1 MNSDDHKRKQLGR
14 GLSALLGDEMPPRT
28 EQGAEK
34 SVRTLPLTQLRPGSF
49 QPRRRFDEQE
59 LDSLAHSI
67 KEKGVLQ
74 PILVRPLADQEYEI
88 VAGERRWRAA
98 QRAGIHDIPVIVR
111 ELSDRDVLEI
121 ALVEN
126 IQRADLSPI
135 EEAFGYRRLMTEF
148 GHTQDHLAQ
157 IIGKS
162 RSHIANAV
170 RLLDLSTA
178 IQLLIDEK
186 KLSPGHARPL
196 IGLPN
201 AETLARIAVSRDM
214 SVRQVEAMA
223 RNAKDPQHGKTQSEK
238 NTDVAALENQLSGVL
253 GLKVGLKTK
262 GTAGELTI
270 RYQSLEQ
277 LDDLVLRLTHTH
289 HT

>member
-1 MNSDDHKRKQLGR
+1 MNSDDPKRRQLGR
-14 GLSALLGDEMPPRT
+14 GLSALLGDETP
-28 EQGAEK
+28 QGAEQEADK
-34 SVRTLPLTQLRPGSF
+34 SVRNLPLVQLRPGPF
-49 QPRRRFDEQE
+49 QPRRRFDETE
-59 LDSLAHSI
+59 LESLANSI

-74 PILVRPLADQEYEI
+74 PILVRRLADQEYEI

-98 QRAGIHDIPVIVR
+98 QRAGIHEIPVVVR

-148 GHTQDHLAQ
+148 GHTQDHLAR

-170 RLLDLSTA
+170 RLLDLSDA
-178 IQLLIDEK
+178 IQTLIDEK

-201 AETLARIAVSRDM
+201 AEALARIAVSRDM

-223 RNAKDPQHGKTQSEK
+223 RRAKDPPSGKAPREK
-238 NTDVAALENQLSGVL
+238 HSDIAALERQLSGAI

-262 GTAGELTI
+262 GKAGALTI
-270 RYQSLEQ
+270 QYQSLEQ
-277 LDDLVLRLTHTH
+277 LDDLVMRLTKTSR
-289 HT
+289 T

>member
-1 MNSDDHKRKQLGR
+1 MNSDDQKRRHLGR
-14 GLSALLGDEMPPRT
+14 GLSALLGDETPPAADQ
-28 EQGAEK
+28 EAEK
-34 SVRTLPLTQLRPGSF
+34 FVRSLPLTQLRPGPF
-49 QPRRRFDEQE
+49 QPRRRFDEPE
-59 LDSLAHSI
+59 LESLANSI

-74 PILVRPLADQEYEI
+74 PILVRRLADQEYEI

-98 QRAGIHDIPVIVR
+98 QRAGIHEIPVVVR

-148 GHTQDHLAQ
+148 GHTQDHLAR

-170 RLLDLSTA
+170 RLLDLSDA
-178 IQLLIDEK
+178 IQALIDEK

-201 AETLARIAVSRDM
+201 AEALARIAVSRDM
-214 SVRQVEAMA
+214 SVRQVEAMV
-223 RNAKDPQHGKTQSEK
+223 RSAKNSPSDKTPPEK
-238 NTDVAALENQLSGVL
+238 NSDIAALESQLSGAL

-277 LDDLVLRLTHTH
+277 LDDLVLRLTKTH
-289 HT
+289 LT